1 MKKKTTYIVLFVAL
15 IVAAVAFRYERRTPD
30 ADRLLL
36 LIPDGMK
43 FSDAKVRAWT
53 DAGEE
58 EGLHIVPVHD
68 SEFLRPVFGQSQCA
82 GLILPDSIHKQASDL
97 VVSSIKQFV
106 SDGGKLMLVFDAGT
120 LSNQGRYEIGSSRL
134 SDLAGVK
141 YALYDDLRDKAI
153 RWSDLK
159 TDNRTI
165 REFDVPPGKYYPF
178 SVNPTVNLADI
189 ASPAAGGP
197 APSVPSSSIPTPIA
211 SQPFEVTFKRYK
223 FGDLQYPNFVTA
235 GNFAGKELFHS
246 DAGVAVGEHQ
256 YGHGYVL
263 FVNLPVGY
271 LKTMTDG
278 LPLHIFL
285 KYFASHSLSLPYLM
299 SVPDGTGGLVLNWHV
314 DSNAAI
320 KPLQQMDSWS
330 LLKQGP
336 YSVHITAGPD
346 AVNIGDKL
354 GVDAEHNP
362 IIQEYI
368 RKYISMGY
376 TVGSHGGWIHNY
388 FSAHIETDSPAYMQQ
403 FLALNKAALEKDAGR
418 PVVEYSAPN
427 GDQPV
432 WVTQWLEAHG
442 FIAYY
447 FTGDSG
453 MGPTEVYRDGDRTG
467 HNIWAFPTLH
477 LDRAAAFEEF
487 PREGYSDDEVASWL
501 GAVTNFVSDHRVV
514 RLVYFHPPGI
524 LRYQP
529 VIDQWAAQTLQLKN
543 AGQFRWY
550 TMTEM
555 ANFLNARKSVQ
566 WKFTE
571 KDGNTVIEMQHPVS
585 LQHLTW
591 WFPLEKFARPK
602 LPNGGGSVTQSSDG
616 WMVTANDVKNLEITA
631 RMIP

>member
-1 MKKKTTYIVLFVAL
+1 MKKKITYIVLFAAL
-15 IVAAVAFRYERRTPD
+15 VLAAVAFRYEYHAPD

-36 LIPDGMK
+36 LVPDGMK
-43 FSDAKVRAWT
+43 FSDAKVRAWV
-53 DAGEE
+53 DAGGE
-58 EGLHIVPVHD
+58 EGLHIIPVHD
-68 SEFLRPVFGQSQCA
+68 SEFLRPVFGKSQCA
-82 GLILPDSIHKQASDL
+82 GLILPDSIHKEASDL

-106 SDGGKLMLVFDAGT
+106 SDGGKLMLVYDAAT
-120 LSNQGRYEIGSSRL
+120 LSDQGRYSIGSSRL

-141 YALYDDLRDKAI
+141 YALYDDLRENVI

-159 TDNRTI
+159 TDSQTI
-165 REFDVPPGKYYPF
+165 HEFDVPPGKYYPF
-178 SVNPTVNLADI
+178 IANPKIDLTDI
-189 ASPAAGGP
+189 ESA
-197 APSVPSSSIPTPIA
+197 SSSVSAQTQ
-211 SQPFEVTFKRYK
+211 SQSFEVAFKRYK
-223 FGDLQYPNFVTA
+223 FGDLQYPNFVTS
-235 GNFAGKELFHS
+235 GDYAGKELFHS

-256 YGHGYVL
+256 YGHGFVL

-285 KYFASHSLSLPYLM
+285 KYFATHCLSLPYLM
-299 SVPDGTGGLVLNWHV
+299 PVPDGTGGLVLNWHV

-320 KPLQQMDSWS
+320 KPLQEMDSWP

-346 AVNIGDKL
+346 AVNIGDKM
-354 GVDAEHNP
+354 GVDAEHNS
-362 IIQEYI
+362 IIKEYI
-368 RKYISMGY
+368 RKYIGMGY
-376 TVGSHGGWIHNY
+376 TIGSHGGWIHNY
-388 FSAHIETDSPAYMQQ
+388 FSAHIETDSPDYMQQ
-403 FLALNKAALEKDAGR
+403 FLALNKAALEKDADR

-427 GDQPV
+427 GDQPI
-432 WVTQWLEAHG
+432 WVTHWLEAHG
-442 FIAYY
+442 FIGYY

-453 MGPTEVYRDGDRTG
+453 MGPTEVYREGDRTG

-487 PREGYSDDEVASWL
+487 PREGYSDAEVAAWL
-501 GAVTNFVSDHRVV
+501 DSVTNFVSDHRIV

-524 LRYQP
+524 LRYRP

-555 ANFLNARKSVQ
+555 ANFLNSRKNVQ
-566 WKFTE
+566 WKVAQ
-571 KDGNTVIEMQHPVS
+571 KDGVTVIDAQHPVS

-591 WFPLEKFARPK
+591 WFPSEKFARPE
-602 LPNGGGSVTQSSDG
+602 LPNGGGNITQSSNG
-616 WMVTANDVKNLEITA
+616 WMVTADDVKNLEITA
-631 RMIP
+631 RMIS

>member
-1 MKKKTTYIVLFVAL
+1 MKKKITYGVLFIAL
-15 IVAAVAFRYERRTPD
+15 ILAAVGFRYEQRHVPD
-30 ADRLLL
+30 ADRMILLV
-36 LIPDGMK
+36 PDGMN

-53 DAGEE
+53 DAGQE

-68 SEFLRPVFGQSQCA
+68 SEFLRPVLGQSQCA

-97 VVSSIKQFV
+97 VVSAIEQFV
-106 SDGGKLMLVFDAGT
+106 SAGGKLLLVYDAGT
-120 LSNQGRYEIGSSRL
+120 LSDQGRYEIGNSRL
-134 SDLAGVK
+134 SELAGVK
-141 YALYDDLRDKAI
+141 YALYDDLRDNMI
-153 RWSDLK
+153 RWGNLK
-159 TDNRTI
+159 TDSQTI

-178 SVNPTVNLADI
+178 VANPAVNLAAI
-189 ASPAAGGP
+189 TSHASAVSALASSASP
-197 APSVPSSSIPTPIA
+197 

-223 FGDLQYPNFVTA
+223 FGDLQYPGFVTSGAYA
-235 GNFAGKELFHS
+235 GRELFHF
-246 DAGVAVGEHQ
+246 DAGVAAGEHQ
-256 YGHGYVL
+256 FGHGYVL

-285 KYFASHSLSLPYLM
+285 KYFAAHSLSLPYLM

-320 KPLQQMDSWS
+320 KPLQAMDSWS

-346 AVNIGDKL
+346 AVNFGDKL

-362 IIQEYI
+362 VIQKYI
-368 RKYISMGY
+368 RKYIGMGY
-376 TVGSHGGWIHNY
+376 TIGSHGGWIHNY
-388 FSAHIETDSPAYMQQ
+388 FSAHIETDSPDYMQQ
-403 FLALNKAALEKDAGR
+403 FLALNKAALEKDADR

-432 WVTQWLEAHG
+432 WVTKWLEAHG
-442 FIAYY
+442 FIGYY

-467 HNIWAFPTLH
+467 KNIWAFPTLH

-487 PREGYSDDEVASWL
+487 PREGYSDGEVASWL
-501 GAVTNFVSDHRVV
+501 DAVTNFVSDHRVV

-524 LRYQP
+524 LRYRP

-566 WKFTE
+566 WKYVE
-571 KDGNTVIEMQHPVS
+571 KNGSAVIDMQHPVS

-591 WFPLEKFARPK
+591 WFPSEKFARPE
-602 LPNGGGSVTQSSDG
+602 LPNGGGTVAQSANG
-616 WMVTANDVKNLEITA
+616 WMVTADDVKNLEITA